1 MKTNISITNRFL
13 LQNLFWIVPLNFIL
27 IIFGIGS
34 GLVQRSKSLQ
44 NDNEM
49 KENIS
54 IQISSDS
61 IIKKNQDSLLR
72 NTNDLRNLIKK

>member
-1 MKTNISITNRFL
+1 MKTNISIANRFL
-13 LQNLFWIVPLNFIL
+13 LQNLFWIVPLNFML

-44 NDNEM
+44 NDTEI

-54 IQISSDS
+54 IQIVSDS
-61 IIKKNQDSLLR
+61 ILKKNQDSLLQ
-72 NTNDLRNLIKK
+72 NTKDLRNLINN

>member
-1 MKTNISITNRFL
+1 MTQKIKNTNHWL

-61 IIKKNQDSLLR
+61 IMKKNQDSLLR
-72 NTNDLRNLIKK
+72 KTNDLRNLIKK